1 MMTKGANC
9 GMISL
14 LDHAAKHCTLD
25 SFATLMNM
33 DGYLLLSNDPF

>member
-1 MMTKGANC
+1 MPFLWCTAQ
-9 GMISL
+9 
-14 LDHAAKHCTLD
+14 HCTLD